1 MQETRT
7 GYNQADVSA
16 RELIR
21 HTRRVTRRRY
31 TPEEKVRIVIE
42 GIRGEIPISTLCRRE
57 GIRSNVYYK
66 WLKDFMEAGKAR
78 LEGDTLREAT
88 RAEVEVLKR
97 EGERLRELVANLSV
111 GNLVL
116 KKSLG

>member
-7 GYNQADVSA
+7 GYDQADGSA

-21 HTRRVTRRRY
+21 HTRQVTRHRY

-88 RAEVEVLKR
+88 RVEVEVLKR

-111 GNLVL
+111 ENLVL